1 MTALAATDVTVTL
14 PSTQV
19 DMFPGAKI
27 MTMATIAFGDSS
39 LTYATG
45 GVPLP
50 AIGKFGLKQAMDMM
64 VIQQP
69 VSPLLQYRYDATN
82 HKIVIHDEDNTSG
95 ILAELSNGA
104 APAATTLKVLV
115 IGT

>member
-1 MTALAATDVTVTL
+1 MTAFAATDVTVTI

-19 DMFPGAKI
+19 DMFPGMKK
-27 MTMATIAFGDSS
+27 MTMATLTFGDAS

-50 AIGKFGLKQAMDMM
+50 AIGNFGMKQAIDMM
-64 VIQQP
+64 IIQQP
-69 VSPLLQYRYDATN
+69 TSPLLDYRYDAAN
-82 HKIVIHDEDNTSG
+82 HKLMIHDEDDTSG
-95 ILAELSNGA
+95 VLAELANGA
-104 APAATTLKVLV
+104 APAAASIKVLV